1 MTKIIENPTISS
13 LPFLKWAGGKRW
25 LVKNYKEFFPKKY
38 NAYIEPFLGSGSVF
52 FHMHPTKAILSDVNS
67 ELITTYK
74 VIQNSWQEVIEQLKI
89 HQIHHSKEYYYT
101 IRAQE
106 PINDIDIAS
115 RMLYLNRTCFNAIY
129 RVNKNGKFNVPIGTK
144 NNVLLDTDNFKTLST
159 FLKNATILNTD
170 FESTLLKAKD
180 GDFVY
185 VDPPYTVKHNDNGF
199 VKYNENLFSWD
210 DQIRL
215 MKACAAAKERGAKIM
230 ISNADHESIHDI
242 YQGFGQ
248 IEIVNRHSVIAA
260 SSDKRKRTTEVLI
273 LSV

>member
-1 MTKIIENPTISS
+1 MTKIIENPTIGS

-25 LVKNYKEFFPKKY
+25 LVKNYNDFFPKKY
-38 NAYIEPFLGSGSVF
+38 NTYIEPFLGSGSVF
-52 FHMHPTKAILSDVNS
+52 FHMNPKKAILSDVNS

-74 VIQNSWQEVIEQLKI
+74 VIQNSWQEIVEQLKI
-89 HQIHHSKEYYYT
+89 HHMNHSKEYYYT

-106 PINDIDIAS
+106 PIENIDIAS

-129 RVNKNGKFNVPIGTK
+129 RVNKNGKFNVPIGSK
-144 NNVLLDTDNFKTLST
+144 NNVILDADNFKNLST
-159 FLKNATILNTD
+159 ILKNATILNTD
-170 FESTLLKAKD
+170 FETTLSKAKK

-199 VKYNENLFSWD
+199 IKYNENLFSWD

-215 MKACAAAKERGAKIM
+215 MNACTDAKNRGAIVM
-230 ISNADHESIHDI
+230 VSNADHESIHDI
-242 YQGFGQ
+242 YKDFGK

-273 LSV
+273 MSV